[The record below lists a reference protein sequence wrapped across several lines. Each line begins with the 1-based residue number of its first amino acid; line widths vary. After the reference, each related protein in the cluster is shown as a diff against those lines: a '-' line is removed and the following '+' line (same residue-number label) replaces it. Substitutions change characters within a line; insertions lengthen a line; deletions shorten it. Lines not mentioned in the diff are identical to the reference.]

1 VVEAAEALAPRVA
14 ELAELGE
21 RERRLPPELV
31 DKFRSAGLLAMCA
44 PASLGGGEVPLAD
57 VLTAVETIAVADAAA
72 AWCAMIQSTS
82 GVTGGYLEP
91 EGAAEVFANGRDTV
105 LGGVYAPLGR
115 AADAPGGYRVSGRW
129 PFASGSAHCTWLI
142 GGSLVEA
149 GPPRLMLFPAA
160 EVTIH
165 DTWHVSGLAGTGS
178 HDFEVRD
185 VFVPR
190 ARTVAVATEQP
201 LASGPLYRFPVFGL
215 LALGI
220 AAVALGIA
228 RGAIDDILDL
238 AGAGGVG
245 RAQASPSTADRGVH
259 PPSGKTPTGSRRKL
273 AERPL
278 VQLQLAQAE
287 AGLGSSRAYVFDSVG
302 RAWAAAERGEVLTL
316 AQRARLRLAA
326 TSATLACAQV
336 VDAMYGAGGGTSI
349 YQSSPLQRRFRD
361 IHAATQHVMVGLP
374 TYELAGR
381 VLLGLET
388 DTSVL

>member
-1 VVEAAEALAPRVA
+1 VA

-21 RERRLPPELV
+21 RERQLPAELV
-31 DKFRSAGLLAMCA
+31 EKFRSAGLFAMCA

-82 GVTGGYLEP
+82 GVSGGYLEP
-91 EGAAEVFANGRDTV
+91 EAAAEVFAEGGNTI

-115 AADAPGGYRVSGRW
+115 AAIVPGGYRVSGRW
-129 PFASGSAHCTWLI
+129 PFASGSGHCTWLI
-142 GGSLVEA
+142 GGCLLEE

-178 HDFEVRD
+178 NDFEVREL
-185 VFVPR
+185 FVPR
-190 ARTVAVATEQP
+190 ARSLAIATEKP
-201 LASGPLYRFPVFGL
+201 VASGPLYRFPVFGL

-228 RGAIDDILDL
+228 RGAIDDVLEL
-238 AGAGGVG
+238 AGA
-245 RAQASPSTADRGVH
+245 
-259 PPSGKTPTGSRRKL
+259 KTPTGSRRKL

-287 AGLGSSRAYVFDSVG
+287 AGLGSARAYVFDSVG
-302 RAWAAAERGEVLTL
+302 RAWAAAERGEDLTL

-349 YQSSPLQRRFRD
+349 YQTSPLQRRFRD
-361 IHAATQHVMVGLP
+361 VHAATQHVMVGLP

>member
-1 VVEAAEALAPRVA
+1 MVEAAEALAPRVA

-21 RERRLPPELV
+21 RERRLPAELV
-31 DKFRSAGLLAMCA
+31 AKFRSAGLLAMCA

-57 VLTAVETIAVADAAA
+57 TLAAIETIAVADAAA

-91 EGAAEVFANGRDTV
+91 DGAAEVFAERGDTV

-129 PFASGSAHCTWLI
+129 PFASGSGHCTWLI
-142 GGSLVEA
+142 GGCLVEA
-149 GPPRLMLFPAA
+149 GPARLMLFPAA
-160 EVTIH
+160 EVAIH

-178 HDFEVRD
+178 NDIEVRD

-228 RGAIDDILDL
+228 RGAIEDMLDL
-238 AGAGGVG
+238 AGA
-245 RAQASPSTADRGVH
+245 
-259 PPSGKTPTGSRRKL
+259 KTPTGSRRKL

-287 AGLGSSRAYVFDSVG
+287 AGLGSARAYVFDSVAH
-302 RAWAAAERGEVLTL
+302 AWAAAERGEVLTL

-326 TSATLACAQV
+326 TSATLACAEV

-381 VLLGLET
+381 VLFGLET